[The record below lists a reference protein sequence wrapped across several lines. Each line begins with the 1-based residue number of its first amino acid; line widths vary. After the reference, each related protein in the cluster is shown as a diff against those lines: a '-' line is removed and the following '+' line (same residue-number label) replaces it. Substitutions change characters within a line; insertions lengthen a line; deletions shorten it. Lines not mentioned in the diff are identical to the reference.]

1 MCVRLHIHP
10 NLHTYS
16 LSVCVWGGGESFS
29 KDWGSFSSK
38 LIAIFCLV
46 TETKGQM
53 FRAIPG
59 FYSTSGAVD
68 YTAVILSAPS
78 RREMRGF
85 HYY

>member
-1 MCVRLHIHP
+1 MEKKQQKNKTNNFIL
-10 NLHTYS
+10 NS
-16 LSVCVWGGGESFS
+16 LAIILEPAS
-29 KDWGSFSSK
+29 
-38 LIAIFCLV
+38 IAIFCLV